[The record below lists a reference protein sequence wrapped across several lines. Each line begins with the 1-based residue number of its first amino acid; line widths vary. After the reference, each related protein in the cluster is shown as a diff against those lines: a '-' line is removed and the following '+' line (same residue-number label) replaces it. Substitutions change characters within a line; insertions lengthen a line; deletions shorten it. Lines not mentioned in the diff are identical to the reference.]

1 MDKNLLQEFQNRA
14 FQAKTKE
21 EWINVLTEAKQA
33 CVGDENAY
41 NYLKNYFTKIHA
53 KKKEYWEKYPPK
65 DKKQFPIKK
74 TVLLDEQLSQKIGQ
88 YFDLL
93 IIEKKL
99 EIKNKFNIDIQ

>member
-1 MDKNLLQEFQNRA
+1 MEKNEINEWQNKA

-21 EWINVLTEAKQA
+21 EWTQVLTECKTA
-33 CVGDENAY
+33 CSGDEKAY
-41 NYLKNYFTKIHA
+41 NYLKDYFLKILP

-74 TVLLDEQLSQKIGQ
+74 TVLLDESLSKTIEQ
-88 YFDLL
+88 YYNLL

-99 EIKNKFNIDIQ
+99 EIQKKYNVNV